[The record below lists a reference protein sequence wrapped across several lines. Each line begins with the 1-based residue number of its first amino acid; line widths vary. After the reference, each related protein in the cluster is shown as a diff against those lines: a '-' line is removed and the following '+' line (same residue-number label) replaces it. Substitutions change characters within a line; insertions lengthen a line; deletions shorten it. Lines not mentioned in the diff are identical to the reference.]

1 MNYIYGYRNKINNKW
16 YVGQTTMKLEERH
29 RTHLSSATHEKASD
43 YNCLFHKKIREY
55 GIDNFELSILEEVV
69 NKEDLD
75 ERERYWI
82 KEKNSFVREGQG
94 YNTTL
99 GGQKRKNS
107 EDYWD
112 IRCSLTKEQA
122 LEIINL
128 LSSTEMPQTEIAKQ
142 YNIHVGIVNQIN
154 SGKKYRLLQD
164 TEYPIRQK
172 TASFTSEEMVE
183 AIITLLKQGY
193 GNVEIAN
200 MLGNGLHAG
209 TVSAI
214 NIGDKHRRPNIIYPI
229 RKETNNNK
237 NKKEKSEKIKKLLE
251 EGQLNN
257 KEIAEIIGC
266 DPSVV
271 SRINSGNTYKD
282 QNRIYPIRK

>member
-16 YVGQTTMKLEERH
+16 YVGQTTMKLKERH
-29 RTHLSSATHEKASD
+29 RTHLSGATHEKASD

-55 GIDNFELSILEEVV
+55 GIDNFELVVLEEVA

-99 GGQKRKNS
+99 GGQKRKDS

-112 IRCSLTKEQA
+112 IRCLLTKEQA
-122 LEIINL
+122 LEIIGL
-128 LSSTEMPQTEIAKQ
+128 LSSTNIPQTEIAKQ
-142 YNIHVGIVNQIN
+142 YGINVGIVNQIN
-154 SGKKYRLLQD
+154 SGKKYRFLSD
-164 TEYPIRQK
+164 IEYPIRQK
-172 TASFTSEEMVE
+172 VTNTTSEETVE

-200 MLGNGLHAG
+200 MLGNGLQAG

-214 NIGDKHRRPNIIYPI
+214 NNGSKHRRSDIVYPI
-229 RKETNNNK
+229 RKETN
-237 NKKEKSEKIKKLLE
+237 KEKSKKDKAEYIKKLLE

-257 KEIAEIIGC
+257 KQIAEKVGC

-271 SRINSGNTYKD
+271 SRINSGSTYKD
-282 QNRIYPIRK
+282 QNRTYPIRK